1 MRDKVGVAFIGAGT
15 VAEMHGRGI
24 SAVPNASLV
33 GAYDIAPERRKRPTR
48 LPLLAVHEVGTAVR
62 NGSEHPERHAQS
74 GTLLHGPVGRLVLH
88 ASECARDRIELIR
101 H

>member
-33 GAYDIAPERRKRPTR
+33 GAYDSAPEKAEAT
-48 LPLLAVHEVGTAVR
+48 
-62 NGSEHPERHAQS
+62 
-74 GTLLHGPVGRLVLH
+74 
-88 ASECARDRIELIR
+88 
-101 H
+101 

>member
-33 GAYDIAPERRKRPTR
+33 GAYDIAPERAEATYTPSASGRTR
-48 LPLLAVHEVGTAVR
+48 SWHG
-62 NGSEHPERHAQS
+62 GSEWERASGTTCPERDAVARS
-74 GTLLHGPVGRLVLH
+74 SWS
-88 ASECARDRIELIR
+88 ACAPCE
-101 H
+101 